1 MYLFYTPF
9 GFFYVL
15 VWVAFLTT
23 PEPVRPDPEIWSEED
38 PTQADQTYLEEQAAL
53 Q

>member
-1 MYLFYTPF
+1 MPF

-15 VWVAFLTT
+15 IWVAFLTT
-23 PEPVRPDPEIWSEED
+23 PESVSLDPVTWSEED
-38 PTQADQTYLEEQAAL
+38 TTLADQTYLEEQATL